1 MTKLCFFGKGQD
13 EEMQRSQR
21 VIAVLLSALLM
32 FVPGSTLSAQSK
44 TQTSESTAKGAG
56 SKNESD
62 ASLEQAIRKRF
73 AASKIGANGFT
84 VQVTNGIATLR
95 GQAEV
100 PQHKGVA
107 TRLARLAGA
116 KDVVNQIVITDAGK
130 RKLQQMREKK
140 AAPKTSQQSRPQE
153 QSAQK
158 EVASGEDL
166 AGNMEGAKESAGES
180 SQLNTAGAIPR
191 FKIVSPARR
200 GEARSER
207 RRY

>member
-140 AAPKTSQQSRPQE
+140 AAPK
-153 QSAQK
+153 